1 MSKLTDTCSVW
12 VSNPGTGLDYF
23 RNPDFEFASF
33 SFVVS
38 EVDFSPYGYFKIAD
52 AEIRLTNVVDEVQ
65 LLSCSVEYLR
75 AKQAEA
81 RAEAEKKAM
90 EIEEQI
96 NRLLAIEFK
105 SEKVAVPATHPT
117 DDEAEDDIPF

>member
-1 MSKLTDTCSVW
+1 MSKLTDTCGVW
-12 VSNPGTGLDYF
+12 VGNPGTGLDYF
-23 RNPDFEFASF
+23 RNSDFEFASF
-33 SFVVS
+33 SFVAA

-52 AEIRLTNVVDEVQ
+52 AEIRLTNVVDEVA
-65 LLSCSVEYLR
+65 LLGCSVEYLR

-105 SEKVAVPATHPT
+105 PA
-117 DDEAEDDIPF
+117 EA